1 MNNLTLVLCCIK
13 TFSQVQHLLLLDY
26 KLRTLLHSASPSSR
40 LSHPVVFSTAMATSF
55 DYDINSPSDNHVYD
69 DEELALQLLAEE
81 LAFHSPSGNNW
92 REGVPYAESPQA
104 QSMACITQRDLEL
117 ARMLQTREDEQSM
130 FASSTENSRTD
141 LELAKILQV
150 DADEEM
156 VVESA
161 AEDKKSDL
169 ELAMLLQQ
177 QEDITA
183 NDFLIARQLQV
194 LTKSKL
200 RD

>member
-1 MNNLTLVLCCIK
+1 
-13 TFSQVQHLLLLDY
+13 
-26 KLRTLLHSASPSSR
+26 
-40 LSHPVVFSTAMATSF
+40 MATSF

-200 RD
+200 RDWLYQNQVLVAWELSFCISTFFTITRLELICRRDISVSISKS